1 MQIGDP
7 GAGWEENS
15 SSIENNVRWSLE
27 NMFLK
32 CPKSSLQQ
40 ITSIAKQLGL
50 VKDVVRVWF
59 CNWRQNGKRS
69 STEYSQPEEFE
80 ATGTPLLGGWGGR
93 GGCILSSAPGPHIG
107 TPGYGRPHFTTLY
120 SVPFPVGEA
129 FPSVPVTTLALPC
142 IQTEAPAL
150 PGDDVN

>member
-1 MQIGDP
+1 MCKLRPLLKKLVEEATNKERTEICKSEALVQ
-7 GAGWEENS
+7 AGRRS

-27 NMFLK
+27 NVFLK

-59 CNWRQNGKRS
+59 CNWHQNGKRS

-80 ATGTPLLGGWGGR
+80 IQGHLY
-93 GGCILSSAPGPHIG
+93 CPHIG

-129 FPSVPVTTLALPC
+129 FPSVPVTTLALP
-142 IQTEAPAL
+142 
-150 PGDDVN
+150 